1 MTAQDASYPGQ
12 DDWNEWV
19 PLRGS
24 KRAKVPP
31 TDLADAGPGNELDPE
46 RRIRVTVL
54 LAPDPDPAL
63 QKHRDALRARAQGE
77 IAPGRREP
85 YASREEV
92 ISANWPS
99 ADALLKLGTF
109 AGKFGLAVGPM
120 RPPGLLT
127 LEGRTADVRAAF
139 RIDSI
144 DGHRQAV
151 ESRNYPVDFR
161 QRTGPILVPK
171 AIADVVEA
179 VLGTDDRRQARI
191 KMHIKMHTNVRPSQ
205 QAPADGGRSGTL
217 GIDEY
222 GEESYTPRNLAALY
236 GFPQGLDGRGQ
247 TIAILSQGGALDLN
261 AVGTYFKYRGAPTPP
276 VTQVVV
282 DDPPDRLGVEPLADD
297 ENQLDFQVAA
307 SIAPGAHFL
316 MYQGQNTSA
325 GCLATLAA
333 AVYDPVNRPTVITW
347 SWGLAEAF
355 WTDMARCAIDRVL
368 QDAASMGV
376 TVCVASGD
384 HGSWDDPVD
393 QSERRLD
400 FPAGS
405 PYALVCG
412 GTQFDHHDGQR
423 ENAQRE
429 EVVWD
434 ETWPRNG
441 TPGKSKRY
449 ASGGG
454 ESACSERPPWQDGIL
469 VRETAGGK
477 ESPPEHRAAPDLA
490 ACADPGCVL
499 RFEGSSPYPDEQ
511 EQKVAGG
518 TSFAAPF
525 CAAMVALF
533 NQELE
538 RPVGFITPFL
548 YTSVDHDLAFED
560 IKRGNNGDY
569 MARDGWDACTGWG
582 RARGQW
588 LLDQLR

>member
-24 KRAKVPP
+24 ERKAVPSQ
-31 TDLADAGPGNELDPE
+31 DLADADTANQPDPE
-46 RRIRVTVL
+46 RRITVTVL
-54 LAPDPDPAL
+54 LAPDPDPVL
-63 QKHRDALRARAQGE
+63 QERRDALRARAQGE
-77 IAPGRREP
+77 IAPGRRRP

-92 ISANWPS
+92 IATNWPS

-109 AGKFGLAVGPM
+109 AGKFRLAVGPI

-139 RIDSI
+139 HVDSI
-144 DGHRQAV
+144 EEHLQAV

-161 QRTGPILVPK
+161 QRTGPIQTPK
-171 AIADVVEA
+171 PIADVVEA

-191 KMHIKMHTNVRPSQ
+191 KMHIKMHTNVTPSE
-205 QAPADGGRSGTL
+205 QAPGVVL
-217 GIDEY
+217 GIDEH
-222 GEESYTPRNLAALY
+222 GEESYTPGNLATIY
-236 GFPQGLDGRGQ
+236 GFPEGLDGRGQ

-261 AVGTYFKYRGAPTPP
+261 AVGMYFRYRGTPTPP

-282 DDPPDRLGVEPLADD
+282 DGPPDRLGDEPLADD

-307 SIAPGAHFL
+307 SIAPGARFL
-316 MYQGQNTSA
+316 VYHGQNTSA

-355 WTDMARCAIDRVL
+355 WTDMARRAIDRVL

-405 PYALVCG
+405 PYALACG
-412 GTQFDHHDGQR
+412 GTQFDRDDGQG

-434 ETWPRNG
+434 ETWPRKG
-441 TPGKSKRY
+441 TAGKSKRY

-454 ESACSERPPWQDGIL
+454 ESSYYERPPWQDGIL
-469 VRETAGGK
+469 VRQTAGGK
-477 ESPPEHRAAPDLA
+477 ESAPEHRAAPDLA

-499 RFEGSSPYPDEQ
+499 RFQGTSPYPGEQ

-538 RPVGFITPFL
+538 RPVGFVTPFL

-582 RARGQW
+582 RACAVR